1 MNFLNKEKT
10 GNMLNKVKSNEK
22 KSIRA
27 EYGRTL
33 VELGRINRNIVV
45 LDADLSCS
53 TQTAMF
59 AKEFPERFFNAGI
72 AEQDAMTTAAG
83 LSTTGKIPFVSTF
96 AMFATGR
103 AYDQIRNSICDPK
116 FNVKIVATHGG
127 ITVGEDGAS
136 HQALEDVALMRLIP
150 NMIVIVPAD
159 CTETHEAIKFAA
171 EYNGPVYIRLARTNV
186 VDIFAPDSYKF
197 DVNKAYVIKE
207 GKDATLISNGETLT
221 ETIDCAHL
229 LSEKGKNVEII
240 HMPVVK
246 PVDKDTLIASAKKTN
261 RVFTIENHSIIGAV
275 GSAVCETLSEN
286 YPVKVTRIGISDEFG
301 QSGEQRELMKH
312 YRLTG
317 GCLAE
322 RILEVL

>member
-1 MNFLNKEKT
+1 
-10 GNMLNKVKSNEK
+10 MLSKDSSKEK
-22 KSIRA
+22 KSIRS
-27 EYGRTL
+27 EYGKTL
-33 VELGRINRNIVV
+33 VELGHKNKNIVV

-59 AKEFPERFFNAGI
+59 GKEFPDRFFNIGI

-103 AYDQIRNSICDPK
+103 AYDQIRNSICYPK

-150 NMIVIVPAD
+150 NMTVIVPAD
-159 CTETHEAIKFAA
+159 CVETREVIKFAA
-171 EYNGPVYIRLARTNV
+171 EYKGPVYIRLARTNV
-186 VDIFAPDSYKF
+186 VNIFDPEKYKF
-197 DVNKAYVIKE
+197 DPKKALIVRE
-207 GKDATLISNGETLT
+207 GKSVTLVSNGETLT
-221 ETIDCAHL
+221 ETLDCAEL
-229 LSEKGKNVEII
+229 LEKQGIEAEVI

-246 PVDKDTLIASAKKTN
+246 PIDKETLIASAKKTN
-261 RVFTIENHSIIGAV
+261 RVITVENHSIIGGI

-286 YPVKVTRIGISDEFG
+286 YPVKVTRIGIADEFG
-301 QSGEQRELMKH
+301 QSGEQRALMNFYK
-312 YRLTG
+312 LTG
-317 GCLAE
+317 ECLAE
-322 RILEVL
+322 RIAKSL

>member
-1 MNFLNKEKT
+1 
-10 GNMLNKVKSNEK
+10 MLSKDSSKEK
-22 KSIRA
+22 KSIRS
-27 EYGRTL
+27 EYGKTL
-33 VELGRINRNIVV
+33 VELGHKNKNIVV

-59 AKEFPERFFNAGI
+59 GKEFPDRFFNIGI

-103 AYDQIRNSICDPK
+103 AYDQIRNSICYPK

-150 NMIVIVPAD
+150 NMTVIVPAD
-159 CTETHEAIKFAA
+159 CVETREVIKFAA
-171 EYNGPVYIRLARTNV
+171 EYKGPVYIRLARTNV
-186 VDIFAPDSYKF
+186 VNIFDPEKYKF
-197 DVNKAYVIKE
+197 DPKKALIVKE
-207 GKDATLISNGETLT
+207 GKSVTLVSNGETLT
-221 ETIDCAHL
+221 ETLDCAEL
-229 LSEKGKNVEII
+229 LEKQGIEAEVI

-246 PVDKDTLIASAKKTN
+246 PIDKETLIASAKKTN
-261 RVFTIENHSIIGAV
+261 RVITVENHSIIGGI

-286 YPVKVTRIGISDEFG
+286 YPVKVIRIGIADEFG
-301 QSGEQRELMKH
+301 QSGEQRALMNFYK
-312 YRLTG
+312 LTG
-317 GCLAE
+317 ECLAE
-322 RILEVL
+322 RIAKSL